1 MKNKITLLFLIL
13 TYISFGQTVFSG
25 KVVDSNKNPIPFC
38 NVLLID
44 TNYSQ
49 NYVGGATD
57 ENGYFEIE
65 TNFSGSIIV
74 KISNV
79 GFQEYLSEKIDI
91 NQNNSVFELG
101 EISLSDEVF
110 ALDDVSVLA
119 KKLPYKRE
127 IDRTVISLENEPNTQ
142 GSSVLDILERTPGVI
157 LDRQNNSL
165 SMLGKDGVNVMIN
178 GKMTYMPTSALVQ
191 FLNGMSSDNVKS
203 IELITTPPSK
213 YDAEGNSGYINIEL
227 KKRLDEGVN
236 GNLSAT
242 NSFSYNDNESQR
254 SISGGFTASS
264 PKNNINFNYS
274 FMDNE
279 IPGDGFFT
287 RTYTN
292 QTPFLE
298 TRSIFF
304 NGVDIPSH
312 NIRFSYDYI
321 IKEKLE
327 IGTSI
332 TGYSSVEDQN
342 STTRYA
348 EGQDINYEFARK
360 ELKDWKNVQINLFA
374 KYKISEDTNIEL
386 SYDILDYENYTNYNA
401 LFEEQI
407 ANLPLEIF
415 TEKESPFGI
424 RVSKVDFES
433 LLPKKIKITAGI
445 KYVKS
450 DFTNINSVNIDGEI
464 QEKYSNQ
471 SILDEHILAG
481 YSQANFD
488 ITKKIKMQAG
498 FRYEYTDTYVHSGFG
513 DTFIDRE
520 YGNLF
525 PSIFLGY
532 KLNDFNN
539 LNISYSKR
547 ISRPAFTDMAPM
559 LIFLDLNTAVFGNL
573 SLRPSYSRNYQIDYR
588 FKSVGLSAQ
597 YSNENDVFARFS
609 PTIDTETN
617 FITYSPNN
625 LDKRETITAILNFPI
640 IPTKNWK
647 IRYFTSLS
655 YSEVNGLVDT
665 RLINNSITSLRFN
678 MNNDFNI
685 TDSFTIQVVGFYQTK
700 RNLNNGGY
708 MRPMGKLDISAQK
721 KIDENIILT
730 LNGTN
735 LLNTMKFRP
744 MIDTPELNLLQMAE
758 FNFLKPQA
766 KITLTYNFGNTN
778 VKTKKIKSAEESKR
792 INTTGSN

>member
-1 MKNKITLLFLIL
+1 MTKKTTILFLII
-13 TYISFGQTVFSG
+13 TYTSFGQTIFSG
-25 KVVDSNKNPIPFC
+25 KVVDSSKNPIPFC

-65 TNFSGSIIV
+65 TNFSGSIRV

-79 GFQEYLSEKIDI
+79 GFQEYLSEKINI
-91 NQNNSVFELG
+91 NQDNSVFELG
-101 EISLSDEVF
+101 EISLSDEAF

-227 KKRLDEGVN
+227 KKRLDEGIN

-292 QTPFLE
+292 QTPLLE

-312 NIRFSYDYI
+312 NIRFSYDYM
-321 IKEKLE
+321 IKQKLE

-342 STTRYA
+342 STTRYE

-374 KYKISEDTNIEL
+374 NYKISEDTNIEL

-407 ANLPLEIF
+407 ENLPLEIF
-415 TEKESPFGI
+415 TEKESPFDI
-424 RVSKVDFES
+424 RVSKLDFES
-433 LLPKKIKITAGI
+433 LLLKKIKITAGI

-525 PSIFLGY
+525 PSLCLGY
-532 KLNDFNN
+532 KLNDFNH

-588 FKSVGLSAQ
+588 YKSVGLSAQ

-744 MIDTPELNLLQMAE
+744 MIDTPELNLLQQAE

-766 KITLTYNFGNTN
+766 KITLTYNFGNSN
-778 VKTKKIKSAEESKR
+778 VKTKKIKSSEESKR

>member
-1 MKNKITLLFLIL
+1 MRKKITLLFLLL
-13 TYISFGQTVFSG
+13 TYTSFGQIIFSG
-25 KVVDSNKNPIPFC
+25 KVVDSSKNPIPFC

-44 TNYSQ
+44 TNYNQ

-65 TNFSGSIIV
+65 TNFSGSIRV

-79 GFQEYLSEKIDI
+79 GFQEYLSEKINI

-101 EISLSDEVF
+101 EISLSDEAF

-127 IDRTVISLENEPNTQ
+127 IDRTIISLENEPNTQ

-254 SISGGFTASS
+254 SISGGVTASS

-312 NIRFSYDYI
+312 NIRFSYDYM

-342 STTRYA
+342 STTRYE
-348 EGQDINYEFARK
+348 EGQDTNYEFARK

-374 KYKISEDTNIEL
+374 NYKISEDTNIEI

-401 LFEEQI
+401 IFEEQI

-415 TEKESPFGI
+415 TEKESPFDI
-424 RVSKVDFES
+424 RVSKLDFES
-433 LLPKKIKITAGI
+433 LLLKKIKITAGI

-525 PSIFLGY
+525 PSLFLGY

-609 PTIDTETN
+609 PIIDTETN

-744 MIDTPELNLLQMAE
+744 MIDTPELNLLQQAE

-766 KITLTYNFGNTN
+766 KITLTYNFGNSN
-778 VKTKKIKSAEESKR
+778 VKTKKIKSSEESKR

>member
-1 MKNKITLLFLIL
+1 MRKNTTLAFLIL

-57 ENGYFEIE
+57 ENGYFEID
-65 TNFSGSIIV
+65 TNFSGSIRV

-101 EISLSDEVF
+101 EISLSDKAF
-110 ALDDVSVLA
+110 ALNDVSVLA

-127 IDRTVISLENEPNTQ
+127 IDRTVISLESEPNTQ

-191 FLNGMSSDNVKS
+191 FLNGMSSDNVKT

-254 SISGGFTASS
+254 SISGGVTASS

-312 NIRFSYDYI
+312 NIRFSYDYM

-342 STTRYA
+342 STTRYE

-374 KYKISEDTNIEL
+374 NYKISENTNIEF

-401 LFEEQI
+401 LFEERI
-407 ANLPLEIF
+407 PNLPLEIF
-415 TEKESPFGI
+415 TEKESPFDI
-424 RVSKVDFES
+424 KVSKVDFES
-433 LLPKKIKITAGI
+433 LLLKKIKITAGI
-445 KYVKS
+445 KFVKS

-488 ITKKIKMQAG
+488 ITKKIKIQAG

-513 DTFIDRE
+513 ETFIDRE

-525 PSIFLGY
+525 PSLFLGY

-588 FKSVGLSAQ
+588 YKSVGLSAQ
-597 YSNENDVFARFS
+597 YSNEKDVFARFS

-640 IPTKNWK
+640 IPIKIWK

-678 MNNDFNI
+678 MNNDLNI

-721 KIDENIILT
+721 KLDENIILT
-730 LNGTN
+730 INGTN

-766 KITLTYNFGNTN
+766 KITLTYNFGNSN

>member
-1 MKNKITLLFLIL
+1 MRKKITLLFLLL
-13 TYISFGQTVFSG
+13 TYTSFGQIIFSG
-25 KVVDSNKNPIPFC
+25 KVVDSSKNPIPFC

-65 TNFSGSIIV
+65 TNFSGSIRV

-79 GFQEYLSEKIDI
+79 GFQEYLSEKINI

-101 EISLSDEVF
+101 EISLSDEAF

-127 IDRTVISLENEPNTQ
+127 IDRTIISLENEPNTQ

-254 SISGGFTASS
+254 SISGGVTASS

-312 NIRFSYDYI
+312 NIRFSYDYM

-342 STTRYA
+342 STTRYE

-374 KYKISEDTNIEL
+374 NYKISEDTNIEI

-401 LFEEQI
+401 IFEEQI

-415 TEKESPFGI
+415 TEKESPFDI
-424 RVSKVDFES
+424 RVSKLDFES
-433 LLPKKIKITAGI
+433 LLLKKIKITAGI

-525 PSIFLGY
+525 PSLFLGY

-609 PTIDTETN
+609 PIIDTETN

-744 MIDTPELNLLQMAE
+744 MIDTPELNLLQQAE

-766 KITLTYNFGNTN
+766 KITLTYNFGNSN
-778 VKTKKIKSAEESKR
+778 VKTKKIKSSEESKR

>member
-1 MKNKITLLFLIL
+1 M
-13 TYISFGQTVFSG
+13 
-25 KVVDSNKNPIPFC
+25 DSSKNPIPFC

-44 TNYSQ
+44 TNYSE

-65 TNFSGSIIV
+65 TNFSGSIRV

-79 GFQEYLSEKIDI
+79 GFQEYLSEKIYI

-101 EISLSDEVF
+101 EISLSDEAF

-127 IDRTVISLENEPNTQ
+127 IDRTIISLENEPNTQ

-227 KKRLDEGVN
+227 KKKLDEGIN

-312 NIRFSYDYI
+312 NIRFSYDYM

-342 STTRYA
+342 STTRYE
-348 EGQDINYEFARK
+348 EGQDINYEFVRK
-360 ELKDWKNVQINLFA
+360 ELKDWKNAQINLFA
-374 KYKISEDTNIEL
+374 NYKISEDTNMEL

-401 LFEEQI
+401 IFEEQI
-407 ANLPLEIF
+407 ENLPLEIF
-415 TEKESPFGI
+415 TEKESPFDI
-424 RVSKVDFES
+424 RVSKLDFES
-433 LLPKKIKITAGI
+433 LLLKKIKITAGI

-525 PSIFLGY
+525 PSLFLGY

-588 FKSVGLSAQ
+588 YKSVGLSAQ

-744 MIDTPELNLLQMAE
+744 MIDTPELNLLQKAE

-766 KITLTYNFGNTN
+766 KITLTYNFGNSN
-778 VKTKKIKSAEESKR
+778 VKTKKIKSSEESKR

>member
-1 MKNKITLLFLIL
+1 MTKKITLLFLLL
-13 TYISFGQTVFSG
+13 TYTSFGQTVFSG
-25 KVVDSNKNPIPFC
+25 KVVDSFKNPIPFC

-44 TNYSQ
+44 TNSSQ

-65 TNFSGSIIV
+65 TNFSGSIKV

-79 GFQEYLSEKIDI
+79 GFQEYLSEKINI
-91 NQNNSVFELG
+91 NQDNSVFELG
-101 EISLSDEVF
+101 EISLSDEAF

-227 KKRLDEGVN
+227 KKRLDEGIN

-254 SISGGFTASS
+254 SISGGVTASS

-292 QTPFLE
+292 QTPLLE

-312 NIRFSYDYI
+312 NIRFSYDYM

-342 STTRYA
+342 STTRYE

-374 KYKISEDTNIEL
+374 NYKISEDTNIEL

-407 ANLPLEIF
+407 ENLPLEIF
-415 TEKESPFGI
+415 TEKESPFDI
-424 RVSKVDFES
+424 RVSKLDFES
-433 LLPKKIKITAGI
+433 LLLKKIKITAGI

-450 DFTNINSVNIDGEI
+450 DFTNINSVNIDGKI

-525 PSIFLGY
+525 PSLFLGY

-588 FKSVGLSAQ
+588 YKSVGLSAQ

-744 MIDTPELNLLQMAE
+744 MIDTPELNLLQQAE

-766 KITLTYNFGNTN
+766 KITLTYNFGNSN
-778 VKTKKIKSAEESKR
+778 VKTKKIKSSEESKR

>member
-1 MKNKITLLFLIL
+1 MRKNTTLAFLIL

-57 ENGYFEIE
+57 ENGYFEID
-65 TNFSGSIIV
+65 TNFSGSIRV

-101 EISLSDEVF
+101 EISLSDKAF
-110 ALDDVSVLA
+110 ALNDVSVLA

-127 IDRTVISLENEPNTQ
+127 IDRTVISLESEPNTQ

-191 FLNGMSSDNVKS
+191 FLNGMSSDNVKT

-254 SISGGFTASS
+254 SISGGVTASS

-312 NIRFSYDYI
+312 NIRFSYDYM

-342 STTRYA
+342 STTRYE

-374 KYKISEDTNIEL
+374 NYKISENTNIEF

-401 LFEEQI
+401 LFEERI
-407 ANLPLEIF
+407 PNLPLEIF
-415 TEKESPFGI
+415 TEKESPFDI
-424 RVSKVDFES
+424 KVSKVDFES
-433 LLPKKIKITAGI
+433 LLLKKIKITAGI
-445 KYVKS
+445 KFVKS

-488 ITKKIKMQAG
+488 ITKKIKIQAG

-513 DTFIDRE
+513 ETFIDRE

-525 PSIFLGY
+525 PSLFLGY

-588 FKSVGLSAQ
+588 YKSVGLSAQ
-597 YSNENDVFARFS
+597 YSNEKDVFARFS

-640 IPTKNWK
+640 IPNKIWK

-678 MNNDFNI
+678 MNNDLNI

-721 KIDENIILT
+721 KLDENIILT

-766 KITLTYNFGNTN
+766 KITLTYNFGNSN

>member
-1 MKNKITLLFLIL
+1 MTKKTTILFLIL
-13 TYISFGQTVFSG
+13 TYTSFGQTVFSG
-25 KVVDSNKNPIPFC
+25 KVVDSGKNPIPFC

-65 TNFSGSIIV
+65 TNFSGSIKV

-79 GFQEYLSEKIDI
+79 GFQEYLSEKINI

-101 EISLSDEVF
+101 EISLSDEAF

-227 KKRLDEGVN
+227 KKRLDEGIN

-279 IPGDGFFT
+279 IPGDGFFN

-292 QTPFLE
+292 QTPLLE

-312 NIRFSYDYI
+312 NIRFSYDYM

-342 STTRYA
+342 STTRYE

-374 KYKISEDTNIEL
+374 NYKISEDTNIEF

-407 ANLPLEIF
+407 ENLPLEIF
-415 TEKESPFGI
+415 TEKESPFDI
-424 RVSKVDFES
+424 RVSKLDFES
-433 LLPKKIKITAGI
+433 LLLKKIKITAGI

-525 PSIFLGY
+525 PSLFLGY

-588 FKSVGLSAQ
+588 YKSVGLSAQ

-744 MIDTPELNLLQMAE
+744 MIDTPELNLLQQAE

-766 KITLTYNFGNTN
+766 KITLTYNFGNSN
-778 VKTKKIKSAEESKR
+778 VKTKKIKSSEESKR

>member
-1 MKNKITLLFLIL
+1 MRKKASLLFLL
-13 TYISFGQTVFSG
+13 LAYNSFGQTVFSG
-25 KVVDSNKNPIPFC
+25 KVVDSSKNPIPFC

-49 NYVGGATD
+49 NYVGGVTD
-57 ENGYFEIE
+57 EKGYFEIE
-65 TNFSGSIIV
+65 TNFSGSIRV
-74 KISNV
+74 KISNI
-79 GFQEYLSEKIDI
+79 GFQEYLSEKINI

-101 EISLSDEVF
+101 EISLSDEAF
-110 ALDDVSVLA
+110 ALNDVSVLA

-227 KKRLDEGVN
+227 KKRVDEGVN

-254 SISGGFTASS
+254 SISGGVTASN

-279 IPGDGFFT
+279 IPGEGFFT

-292 QTPFLE
+292 QIPFLE

-312 NIRFSYDYI
+312 NIRFSYDYM

-342 STTRYA
+342 STTRYE

-374 KYKISEDTNIEL
+374 NYKISEDTNIEL

-415 TEKESPFGI
+415 TEKESPFDI
-424 RVSKVDFES
+424 RVSKLDFES
-433 LLPKKIKITAGI
+433 LLLKKIKITAGV

-513 DTFIDRE
+513 ETFIDRE

-525 PSIFLGY
+525 PSLFLGY

-640 IPTKNWK
+640 IPTENWK

-700 RNLNNGGY
+700 SNLNNGGY

-730 LNGTN
+730 INGTN

-744 MIDTPELNLLQMAE
+744 MIDTPELNLLQQAE

-766 KITLTYNFGNTN
+766 KITLTYNFGNSN
-778 VKTKKIKSAEESKR
+778 VKTKKIKSSEESKR
-792 INTTGSN
+792 VNTTGSN

>member
-1 MKNKITLLFLIL
+1 MRKKASLLFLL
-13 TYISFGQTVFSG
+13 LAYNSFGQTVFSG
-25 KVVDSNKNPIPFC
+25 KVVDSSKNPIPFC

-49 NYVGGATD
+49 NYVGGVTD
-57 ENGYFEIE
+57 EKGYFEIE
-65 TNFSGSIIV
+65 TNFSGSIRV
-74 KISNV
+74 KISNI
-79 GFQEYLSEKIDI
+79 GFQEYLSEKINI

-101 EISLSDEVF
+101 EISLSDEAF
-110 ALDDVSVLA
+110 ALNDVSVLA

-227 KKRLDEGVN
+227 KKRVDEGVN

-254 SISGGFTASS
+254 SISGGVTASN

-279 IPGDGFFT
+279 IPGEGFFT

-292 QTPFLE
+292 QIPFLE

-312 NIRFSYDYI
+312 NIRFSYDYM

-342 STTRYA
+342 STTRYE

-374 KYKISEDTNIEL
+374 NYKISEDTNIEL

-415 TEKESPFGI
+415 TEKESPFDI
-424 RVSKVDFES
+424 RVSKLDFES
-433 LLPKKIKITAGI
+433 LLLKKIKITAGV

-481 YSQANFD
+481 YTQANFD

-513 DTFIDRE
+513 ETFIDRE

-525 PSIFLGY
+525 PSLFLGY

-700 RNLNNGGY
+700 SNLNNGGY

-730 LNGTN
+730 INGTN

-744 MIDTPELNLLQMAE
+744 MIDTPELNLLQQAE

-766 KITLTYNFGNTN
+766 KITLTYNFGNSN
-778 VKTKKIKSAEESKR
+778 VKTKKIKSSEESKR
-792 INTTGSN
+792 VNTTGSN

>member
-1 MKNKITLLFLIL
+1 MRKKITLLFLL
-13 TYISFGQTVFSG
+13 HTYTTFGQTVFSG
-25 KVVDSNKNPIPFC
+25 KVVDSSKNPIPFC

-44 TNYSQ
+44 TNYSE

-65 TNFSGSIIV
+65 TNFSGSIRV

-79 GFQEYLSEKIDI
+79 GFQEYLSEKINI

-101 EISLSDEVF
+101 EISLSDEAF

-127 IDRTVISLENEPNTQ
+127 IDRTIISLENEPNTQ

-227 KKRLDEGVN
+227 KKRLDEGIN

-279 IPGDGFFT
+279 IPSDGFLT

-292 QTPFLE
+292 QTPLLE

-304 NGVDIPSH
+304 NGKDIPSH
-312 NIRFSYDYI
+312 NIRFSYDYM

-342 STTRYA
+342 STTRYE

-374 KYKISEDTNIEL
+374 NYKISEDTNIEL
-386 SYDILDYENYTNYNA
+386 SHDILDYENYTNYNA

-407 ANLPLEIF
+407 ENLPLEIF
-415 TEKESPFGI
+415 TEKESPFDI
-424 RVSKVDFES
+424 RVSKLDFES
-433 LLPKKIKITAGI
+433 LLLKKIKITAGI

-525 PSIFLGY
+525 PSLFLGY

-559 LIFLDLNTAVFGNL
+559 LVFLDLNTAIFGNL

-588 FKSVGLSAQ
+588 YKSVGLSAQ

-744 MIDTPELNLLQMAE
+744 MIDTPELNLLQQAE

-766 KITLTYNFGNTN
+766 KITLTYNFGNSN
-778 VKTKKIKSAEESKR
+778 VKTKKIKSSEESKR
-792 INTTGSN
+792 INTPG

>member
-1 MKNKITLLFLIL
+1 MTKKTTILFLIL
-13 TYISFGQTVFSG
+13 TYTSFGQTVFSG
-25 KVVDSNKNPIPFC
+25 KVVDSFKNPIPFC

-44 TNYSQ
+44 TNSSQ

-65 TNFSGSIIV
+65 TNFSGSIKV

-79 GFQEYLSEKIDI
+79 GFQEYLSEKINI
-91 NQNNSVFELG
+91 NQDNSVFELG
-101 EISLSDEVF
+101 EISLSDEAF
-110 ALDDVSVLA
+110 ALNDVSVLA

-227 KKRLDEGVN
+227 KKRLDEGIN

-279 IPGDGFFT
+279 IPGDGFFN

-292 QTPFLE
+292 QTPLLE

-312 NIRFSYDYI
+312 NIRFSYDYM

-342 STTRYA
+342 STTRYE

-374 KYKISEDTNIEL
+374 NYKISEDTNIEF

-407 ANLPLEIF
+407 ENLPLEIF
-415 TEKESPFGI
+415 TEKESPFDI
-424 RVSKVDFES
+424 RVSKLDFES
-433 LLPKKIKITAGI
+433 LLLKKIKITAGI

-525 PSIFLGY
+525 PSLFLGY

-588 FKSVGLSAQ
+588 YKSVGLSAQ

-744 MIDTPELNLLQMAE
+744 MIDTPELNLLQQAE

-766 KITLTYNFGNTN
+766 KITLTYNFGNSN
-778 VKTKKIKSAEESKR
+778 VKTKKIKSSEESKR

>member
-1 MKNKITLLFLIL
+1 MTKKITLLFLLL
-13 TYISFGQTVFSG
+13 TYTSFGQTVFSG
-25 KVVDSNKNPIPFC
+25 KVVDSFKNPIPFC

-44 TNYSQ
+44 TNSSQ

-65 TNFSGSIIV
+65 TNFSGSIKV

-79 GFQEYLSEKIDI
+79 GFQEYLSEKINI
-91 NQNNSVFELG
+91 NQDNSVFELG
-101 EISLSDEVF
+101 EISLSDEAF

-254 SISGGFTASS
+254 SISGGVTASS

-312 NIRFSYDYI
+312 NIRFSYDYM

-342 STTRYA
+342 STTRYE
-348 EGQDINYEFARK
+348 EGQDMNYEFARK

-374 KYKISEDTNIEL
+374 NYKISEDTNIEL

-401 LFEEQI
+401 IFEKQI
-407 ANLPLEIF
+407 ENLPLEIF
-415 TEKESPFGI
+415 TEKESPFDI
-424 RVSKVDFES
+424 RVSKLDFES
-433 LLPKKIKITAGI
+433 LLLKKIKITAGI

-450 DFTNINSVNIDGEI
+450 DFTNINSVNIDGKI

-525 PSIFLGY
+525 PSLFLGY

-665 RLINNSITSLRFN
+665 RLIN
-678 MNNDFNI
+678 
-685 TDSFTIQVVGFYQTK
+685 
-700 RNLNNGGY
+700 
-708 MRPMGKLDISAQK
+708 
-721 KIDENIILT
+721 KINH
-730 LNGTN
+730 
-735 LLNTMKFRP
+735 FV
-744 MIDTPELNLLQMAE
+744 
-758 FNFLKPQA
+758 
-766 KITLTYNFGNTN
+766 KI
-778 VKTKKIKSAEESKR
+778 
-792 INTTGSN
+792 

>member
-1 MKNKITLLFLIL
+1 MRKKITLLFLLL
-13 TYISFGQTVFSG
+13 TYTTFGQTVFSG
-25 KVVDSNKNPIPFC
+25 RVVDSSKNPIPFC

-44 TNYSQ
+44 TNYSE

-65 TNFSGSIIV
+65 TNFSGSIRV

-79 GFQEYLSEKIDI
+79 GFQEYLSEKINI
-91 NQNNSVFELG
+91 NRNNSVFELG
-101 EISLSDEVF
+101 EISLSDEAF

-119 KKLPYKRE
+119 KKLPYKRK
-127 IDRTVISLENEPNTQ
+127 IDRTIISLENEPNTQ

-227 KKRLDEGVN
+227 KKRLDEGIN

-292 QTPFLE
+292 QTPLLE

-312 NIRFSYDYI
+312 NIRFSYDYM

-342 STTRYA
+342 STTRYE

-374 KYKISEDTNIEL
+374 NYKISEDTNIEL

-401 LFEEQI
+401 LFEEQVE
-407 ANLPLEIF
+407 NLPLEIF
-415 TEKESPFGI
+415 TEKESPFDI
-424 RVSKVDFES
+424 RVSKLDFES
-433 LLPKKIKITAGI
+433 LLLKK
-445 KYVKS
+445 
-450 DFTNINSVNIDGEI
+450 
-464 QEKYSNQ
+464 
-471 SILDEHILAG
+471 
-481 YSQANFD
+481 
-488 ITKKIKMQAG
+488 
-498 FRYEYTDTYVHSGFG
+498 
-513 DTFIDRE
+513 
-520 YGNLF
+520 
-525 PSIFLGY
+525 
-532 KLNDFNN
+532 
-539 LNISYSKR
+539 
-547 ISRPAFTDMAPM
+547 
-559 LIFLDLNTAVFGNL
+559 
-573 SLRPSYSRNYQIDYR
+573 
-588 FKSVGLSAQ
+588 
-597 YSNENDVFARFS
+597 
-609 PTIDTETN
+609 
-617 FITYSPNN
+617 
-625 LDKRETITAILNFPI
+625 
-640 IPTKNWK
+640 
-647 IRYFTSLS
+647 
-655 YSEVNGLVDT
+655 
-665 RLINNSITSLRFN
+665 
-678 MNNDFNI
+678 
-685 TDSFTIQVVGFYQTK
+685 
-700 RNLNNGGY
+700 
-708 MRPMGKLDISAQK
+708 
-721 KIDENIILT
+721 
-730 LNGTN
+730 
-735 LLNTMKFRP
+735 
-744 MIDTPELNLLQMAE
+744 
-758 FNFLKPQA
+758 
-766 KITLTYNFGNTN
+766 
-778 VKTKKIKSAEESKR
+778 
-792 INTTGSN
+792 

>member
-1 MKNKITLLFLIL
+1 MTKKTTILFLIL
-13 TYISFGQTVFSG
+13 TYTSFGQAVFSG
-25 KVVDSNKNPIPFC
+25 KVVDSFKNPIPFC

-44 TNYSQ
+44 TNSSQ

-65 TNFSGSIIV
+65 TNFSGSIKV

-79 GFQEYLSEKIDI
+79 GFQEYLSEKINI
-91 NQNNSVFELG
+91 NQDNSVFELG
-101 EISLSDEVF
+101 EISLSDEAF

-127 IDRTVISLENEPNTQ
+127 IDRTIISLENEPNTQ

-227 KKRLDEGVN
+227 KKRLDEGIN

-292 QTPFLE
+292 QTPLLE

-312 NIRFSYDYI
+312 NIRFSYDYM
-321 IKEKLE
+321 IKQKLE

-342 STTRYA
+342 STTRYE

-374 KYKISEDTNIEL
+374 NYKISENTNIEL

-407 ANLPLEIF
+407 ENLPLEIF
-415 TEKESPFGI
+415 TEKESPFDI
-424 RVSKVDFES
+424 RVSKLDFES
-433 LLPKKIKITAGI
+433 LLLKKIKITAGI

-525 PSIFLGY
+525 PSLFLGY

-588 FKSVGLSAQ
+588 YKSVGLSAQ

-744 MIDTPELNLLQMAE
+744 MIDTPELNLLQQAE

-766 KITLTYNFGNTN
+766 KITLTYNFGNSN
-778 VKTKKIKSAEESKR
+778 VKTKKIKSSEESKR

>member
-1 MKNKITLLFLIL
+1 MRKNTTLAFLIL

-57 ENGYFEIE
+57 ENGYFEID
-65 TNFSGSIIV
+65 TNFSGSIRV

-101 EISLSDEVF
+101 EISLSDKAF
-110 ALDDVSVLA
+110 ALNDVSVLA

-127 IDRTVISLENEPNTQ
+127 IDRTVISLESEPNTQ

-191 FLNGMSSDNVKS
+191 FLNGMSSDNVKT

-254 SISGGFTASS
+254 SISGGVTASS

-312 NIRFSYDYI
+312 NIRFSYDYM

-342 STTRYA
+342 STTRYE

-374 KYKISEDTNIEL
+374 NYKISENTNIEF

-401 LFEEQI
+401 LFEERI
-407 ANLPLEIF
+407 PNLPLEIF
-415 TEKESPFGI
+415 TEKESPFDI
-424 RVSKVDFES
+424 KVSKVDFES
-433 LLPKKIKITAGI
+433 LLLKKIKITAGI
-445 KYVKS
+445 KFVKS

-488 ITKKIKMQAG
+488 ITKKIKIQAG

-513 DTFIDRE
+513 ETFIDRE

-525 PSIFLGY
+525 PSLFLGY

-588 FKSVGLSAQ
+588 YKSVGLSAQ
-597 YSNENDVFARFS
+597 YSNEKDVFARFS

-640 IPTKNWK
+640 IPIKIWK

-678 MNNDFNI
+678 MNNDLNI

-721 KIDENIILT
+721 KLDENIILT

-766 KITLTYNFGNTN
+766 KITLTYNFGNSN

>member
-1 MKNKITLLFLIL
+1 MTKKITLLFLLL
-13 TYISFGQTVFSG
+13 TYTSFGQTVFSG
-25 KVVDSNKNPIPFC
+25 KVVDSFKNPIPFC

-44 TNYSQ
+44 TNSSQ

-65 TNFSGSIIV
+65 TNFSGSIKV

-79 GFQEYLSEKIDI
+79 GFQEYLSEKINI

-101 EISLSDEVF
+101 EISLSDEAF

-227 KKRLDEGVN
+227 KKRLDEGIN

-292 QTPFLE
+292 QTPLLE

-312 NIRFSYDYI
+312 NIRFSYDYM

-342 STTRYA
+342 STTRYE

-374 KYKISEDTNIEL
+374 NYKISEDTNIEL

-407 ANLPLEIF
+407 ENLPLEIF
-415 TEKESPFGI
+415 TEKESPFDI
-424 RVSKVDFES
+424 RVSKLDFES
-433 LLPKKIKITAGI
+433 LLLKKIKITAGI

-450 DFTNINSVNIDGEI
+450 DFTNINSVNIDGKI

-525 PSIFLGY
+525 PSLFLGY

-744 MIDTPELNLLQMAE
+744 MIDTPELNLLQQAE

-766 KITLTYNFGNTN
+766 KITLTYNFGNSN
-778 VKTKKIKSAEESKR
+778 VKTKKIKSSEESKR

>member
-1 MKNKITLLFLIL
+1 MRKNTTLAFLIL

-57 ENGYFEIE
+57 ENGYFEID
-65 TNFSGSIIV
+65 TNFSGSIRV

-101 EISLSDEVF
+101 EISLSDKAF
-110 ALDDVSVLA
+110 ALNDVSVLA

-127 IDRTVISLENEPNTQ
+127 IDRTVISLESEPNTQ

-191 FLNGMSSDNVKS
+191 FLNGMSSDNVKT

-254 SISGGFTASS
+254 SISGGVTASS

-312 NIRFSYDYI
+312 NIRFSYDYM

-342 STTRYA
+342 STTRYE

-374 KYKISEDTNIEL
+374 NYKISENTNIEF

-401 LFEEQI
+401 LFEERI
-407 ANLPLEIF
+407 PNLPLEIF
-415 TEKESPFGI
+415 TEKESPFDI
-424 RVSKVDFES
+424 KVSKVDFES
-433 LLPKKIKITAGI
+433 LLLKKIKITAGI
-445 KYVKS
+445 KFVKS

-488 ITKKIKMQAG
+488 ITKKIKIQAG

-513 DTFIDRE
+513 ETFIDRE

-525 PSIFLGY
+525 PSLFLGY

-573 SLRPSYSRNYQIDYR
+573 SLRPSYSKNYQIDYR
-588 FKSVGLSAQ
+588 YKSVGLSAQ
-597 YSNENDVFARFS
+597 YSNEKDVFARFS

-640 IPTKNWK
+640 IPIKIWK

-678 MNNDFNI
+678 MNNDLNI

-721 KIDENIILT
+721 KLDENIILT

-766 KITLTYNFGNTN
+766 KITLTYNFGNSN

>member
-1 MKNKITLLFLIL
+1 MKKITTLFFLIL
-13 TYISFGQTVFSG
+13 YYTSFGQTVFSG

-91 NQNNSVFELG
+91 NQINSVFELG
-101 EISLSDEVF
+101 EILLSDEAF

>member
-1 MKNKITLLFLIL
+1 MTKKTTILFLIL
-13 TYISFGQTVFSG
+13 TYTSFGQTVFSG
-25 KVVDSNKNPIPFC
+25 KVVDSFKNPIPFC

-44 TNYSQ
+44 TNSSQ

-65 TNFSGSIIV
+65 TNFSGSIKV

-79 GFQEYLSEKIDI
+79 GFQEYLSEKVNI
-91 NQNNSVFELG
+91 NQDNSVFKLG
-101 EISLSDEVF
+101 EISLSDEAF
-110 ALDDVSVLA
+110 ALNDVSVLA

-227 KKRLDEGVN
+227 KKRLDEGIN

-292 QTPFLE
+292 QTPLLE

-312 NIRFSYDYI
+312 NIRFSYDYM

-342 STTRYA
+342 STTRYE

-374 KYKISEDTNIEL
+374 NYKISEDTNIEL

-407 ANLPLEIF
+407 ENLPLEIF
-415 TEKESPFGI
+415 TEKESPFDI
-424 RVSKVDFES
+424 RVSKLDFES
-433 LLPKKIKITAGI
+433 LLLKKIKITAGI

-525 PSIFLGY
+525 PSLFLGY

-588 FKSVGLSAQ
+588 YKSVGLSAQ

-744 MIDTPELNLLQMAE
+744 MIDTPELNLLQQAE

-766 KITLTYNFGNTN
+766 KITLTYNFGNSN
-778 VKTKKIKSAEESKR
+778 VKTKKIKSSEESKR

>member
-1 MKNKITLLFLIL
+1 MKKITTLFFLIL
-13 TYISFGQTVFSG
+13 NYALFGQTVFSG
-25 KVVDSNKNPIPFC
+25 KVVDSSKNPIPFC

-91 NQNNSVFELG
+91 NQINSVFELG
-101 EISLSDEVF
+101 EILLSDEAF
-110 ALDDVSVLA
+110 TLDDVSVLA

-236 GNLSAT
+236 GNFSAT

-254 SISGGFTASS
+254 SISGGFTASN
-264 PKNNINFNYS
+264 PKNNINLNYS

-279 IPGDGFFT
+279 IPTDGFFT

-292 QTPFLE
+292 QTSFLE

-312 NIRFSYDYI
+312 NIRFSYDYT

-342 STTRYA
+342 STTRYE

-360 ELKDWKNVQINLFA
+360 ELKDWKNAQINLFA
-374 KYKISEDTNIEL
+374 NYKISEDTNIEL

-433 LLPKKIKITAGI
+433 LLLKKIKITAGV

-488 ITKKIKMQAG
+488 ITKKIKIQAG
-498 FRYEYTDTYVHSGFG
+498 FRYEYTDTYVHSGLG
-513 DTFIDRE
+513 ETFVDRE

-539 LNISYSKR
+539 LNISFSKR

-721 KIDENIILT
+721 KINENIILT

-766 KITLTYNFGNTN
+766 KITFTYNFGNTN
-778 VKTKKIKSAEESKR
+778 VKTKKIKSAEESRR

>member
-1 MKNKITLLFLIL
+1 MRKKITLLFLLL
-13 TYISFGQTVFSG
+13 TYTTFGQTVFSG
-25 KVVDSNKNPIPFC
+25 KVVDSSKNPIPFC

-44 TNYSQ
+44 TNYSE

-65 TNFSGSIIV
+65 TNFSGSIRV

-79 GFQEYLSEKIDI
+79 GFQEYLSEKINI

-101 EISLSDEVF
+101 EISLSDEAF

-127 IDRTVISLENEPNTQ
+127 IDRTIISLENEPNTQ

-292 QTPFLE
+292 QTPLLE

-312 NIRFSYDYI
+312 NIRFSYDYM

-342 STTRYA
+342 STTRYE

-374 KYKISEDTNIEL
+374 NYKISEDTNIEL

-407 ANLPLEIF
+407 ENLPLEIF
-415 TEKESPFGI
+415 TEKESPFDI
-424 RVSKVDFES
+424 RVSKLDFES
-433 LLPKKIKITAGI
+433 LLLKKIKITAGI

-525 PSIFLGY
+525 PSLFLGY

-588 FKSVGLSAQ
+588 YKSVGLSAQ

-744 MIDTPELNLLQMAE
+744 MIDTPELNLLQQAE

-766 KITLTYNFGNTN
+766 KITLTYNFGNSN
-778 VKTKKIKSAEESKR
+778 VKTKKIKLSEESKR

>member
-1 MKNKITLLFLIL
+1 MRKKTSLLFLL
-13 TYISFGQTVFSG
+13 LAYNSFGQTVFSG
-25 KVVDSNKNPIPFC
+25 KVVDSSKNPIPFC

-49 NYVGGATD
+49 NYVGGVTD
-57 ENGYFEIE
+57 EKGYFEIE
-65 TNFSGSIIV
+65 TNFSGSIRV
-74 KISNV
+74 KISNI
-79 GFQEYLSEKIDI
+79 GFQEYLSEKINI

-101 EISLSDEVF
+101 EISLSDEAF
-110 ALDDVSVLA
+110 ALNDVSVLA

-227 KKRLDEGVN
+227 KKRVDEGVN

-254 SISGGFTASS
+254 SISGGVTASN

-279 IPGDGFFT
+279 IPGEGFFT

-292 QTPFLE
+292 QIPFLE

-312 NIRFSYDYI
+312 NIRFSYDYM

-342 STTRYA
+342 STTRYE

-374 KYKISEDTNIEL
+374 NYKISEDTNIEL

-415 TEKESPFGI
+415 TEKESPFDI
-424 RVSKVDFES
+424 RVSKLDFES
-433 LLPKKIKITAGI
+433 LLLKKIKITAGV

-488 ITKKIKMQAG
+488 IIKKIKMQAG

-513 DTFIDRE
+513 ETFIDRE

-525 PSIFLGY
+525 PSLFLGY

-700 RNLNNGGY
+700 SNLNNGGY

-730 LNGTN
+730 INGTN

-744 MIDTPELNLLQMAE
+744 MIDTPELNLLQQAE

-766 KITLTYNFGNTN
+766 KITLTYNFGNSN
-778 VKTKKIKSAEESKR
+778 VKAKKIKSSEESKR
-792 INTTGSN
+792 VNTTGSN

>member
-1 MKNKITLLFLIL
+1 MRKKITLLFLLL
-13 TYISFGQTVFSG
+13 TYTTFGQTVFSG
-25 KVVDSNKNPIPFC
+25 KVVDSSKNPIPFC

-44 TNYSQ
+44 TNYSE

-65 TNFSGSIIV
+65 TNFSGSIRV

-79 GFQEYLSEKIDI
+79 GFQEYLSEKINI
-91 NQNNSVFELG
+91 NRNNSVFELG
-101 EISLSDEVF
+101 EISLSDEAF

-119 KKLPYKRE
+119 KKLPYKRK
-127 IDRTVISLENEPNTQ
+127 IDRTIISLENEPNTQ

-227 KKRLDEGVN
+227 KKRLDEGIN

-292 QTPFLE
+292 QTPLLE

-312 NIRFSYDYI
+312 NIRFSYDYM

-342 STTRYA
+342 STTRYE

-374 KYKISEDTNIEL
+374 NYKISEDSNIEL

-407 ANLPLEIF
+407 ENLPLEIF
-415 TEKESPFGI
+415 TEKESPFDI
-424 RVSKVDFES
+424 RVSKLDFES
-433 LLPKKIKITAGI
+433 LLLKKIKITAGI

-525 PSIFLGY
+525 PSLFLGY

-588 FKSVGLSAQ
+588 YKSVGLSAQ

-640 IPTKNWK
+640 IPMKNWK

-744 MIDTPELNLLQMAE
+744 MIDTPELNLLQQAE

-766 KITLTYNFGNTN
+766 KITLTYNFGNSN
-778 VKTKKIKSAEESKR
+778 VKTKKIKSSEESKR

>member
-1 MKNKITLLFLIL
+1 MTKKTTILFLII
-13 TYISFGQTVFSG
+13 TYTSFGQTVFSG
-25 KVVDSNKNPIPFC
+25 KVVDSFKNPIPFC

-44 TNYSQ
+44 TNSSQ

-65 TNFSGSIIV
+65 TNFSGSIKV

-79 GFQEYLSEKIDI
+79 GFQEYLSEKINI
-91 NQNNSVFELG
+91 NQDNSVFELG
-101 EISLSDEVF
+101 EISLSDEAF

-227 KKRLDEGVN
+227 KKRLDEGIN

-292 QTPFLE
+292 QTPLLE

-312 NIRFSYDYI
+312 NIRFSYDYM
-321 IKEKLE
+321 IKQKLE

-342 STTRYA
+342 STTRYE

-374 KYKISEDTNIEL
+374 NYKISEDTNIEL

-407 ANLPLEIF
+407 ENLPLEIF
-415 TEKESPFGI
+415 TEKESPFDI
-424 RVSKVDFES
+424 RVSKLDFES
-433 LLPKKIKITAGI
+433 LLLKKIKITAGI

-450 DFTNINSVNIDGEI
+450 DFTNINSVNIDGKI

-525 PSIFLGY
+525 PSLFLGY

-588 FKSVGLSAQ
+588 YKSVGLSAQ

-744 MIDTPELNLLQMAE
+744 MIDTPELNLLQQAE

-766 KITLTYNFGNTN
+766 KITLTYNFGNSN
-778 VKTKKIKSAEESKR
+778 VKTKKIKSSEESKR

>member
-1 MKNKITLLFLIL
+1 MEKITTLFFLIL
-13 TYISFGQTVFSG
+13 NYTLFGQTVFSG
-25 KVVDSNKNPIPFC
+25 KVVDSSKNPIPFC

-65 TNFSGSIIV
+65 TNFTGSIIV

-91 NQNNSVFELG
+91 NQINSVFELG
-101 EISLSDEVF
+101 EILLSDEAF
-110 ALDDVSVLA
+110 TLDDVSVLA

-236 GNLSAT
+236 GNFSAT

-254 SISGGFTASS
+254 SISGGFTASN
-264 PKNNINFNYS
+264 PKNNINLNYS

-279 IPGDGFFT
+279 IPTDGFFT

-292 QTPFLE
+292 QTSFLE

-312 NIRFSYDYI
+312 NIRFSYDYT

-342 STTRYA
+342 STTRYE

-360 ELKDWKNVQINLFA
+360 ELKDWKNAQINLFA
-374 KYKISEDTNIEL
+374 NYKISEDTNIEL

-433 LLPKKIKITAGI
+433 LLLKKIKITAGV

-498 FRYEYTDTYVHSGFG
+498 FRYEYTDTYVHSGLG
-513 DTFIDRE
+513 ETFVDRE

-539 LNISYSKR
+539 LNISFSKR

-588 FKSVGLSAQ
+588 FKSFGLSAQ

-721 KIDENIILT
+721 KINENIILT

-766 KITLTYNFGNTN
+766 KITFTYNFGNTN
-778 VKTKKIKSAEESKR
+778 VKTKKIKSAEESRR

>member
-1 MKNKITLLFLIL
+1 MRKKITLLFLLL
-13 TYISFGQTVFSG
+13 TYTTIGQTVFSG

-44 TNYSQ
+44 TNYSE

-65 TNFSGSIIV
+65 TNFSGSIRV

-79 GFQEYLSEKIDI
+79 GFQEYLSEKINI

-101 EISLSDEVF
+101 EISLSDEAF

-127 IDRTVISLENEPNTQ
+127 IDRTIISLENEPNTQ

-227 KKRLDEGVN
+227 KKRLDEGIN

-292 QTPFLE
+292 QTPLLE

-312 NIRFSYDYI
+312 NIRFSYDYM

-342 STTRYA
+342 STTRYE
-348 EGQDINYEFARK
+348 EGQDINYEFVRK

-374 KYKISEDTNIEL
+374 NYKISEDTNIEL

-407 ANLPLEIF
+407 ENLPLEIF
-415 TEKESPFGI
+415 TEKESPFDI
-424 RVSKVDFES
+424 RVSKLDFES
-433 LLPKKIKITAGI
+433 LLLKKIKITAGI

-525 PSIFLGY
+525 PSLFLGY

-588 FKSVGLSAQ
+588 YKSVGLSAQ

-744 MIDTPELNLLQMAE
+744 MIDTPELNLLQQAE

-766 KITLTYNFGNTN
+766 KITLTYNFGNSN
-778 VKTKKIKSAEESKR
+778 VKTKKIKSSEESKR

>member
-1 MKNKITLLFLIL
+1 MTKKTTILFLIL
-13 TYISFGQTVFSG
+13 TYTSFGQTVFSG
-25 KVVDSNKNPIPFC
+25 KVVDSFKNPIPFC

-44 TNYSQ
+44 TNSSQ

-65 TNFSGSIIV
+65 TNFSGSIRV

-79 GFQEYLSEKIDI
+79 GFQEYLSEKINI
-91 NQNNSVFELG
+91 NQDNSVFELG
-101 EISLSDEVF
+101 EISLSDEAF
-110 ALDDVSVLA
+110 ALNDVSVLA

-227 KKRLDEGVN
+227 KKRLDEGIN

-279 IPGDGFFT
+279 IPGDGFFN

-292 QTPFLE
+292 QTPLLE

-312 NIRFSYDYI
+312 NIRFSYDYM

-342 STTRYA
+342 STTRYE

-374 KYKISEDTNIEL
+374 NYKISEDTNIEF

-407 ANLPLEIF
+407 ENLPLEIF
-415 TEKESPFGI
+415 TEKESPFDI
-424 RVSKVDFES
+424 RVSKLDFES
-433 LLPKKIKITAGI
+433 LLLKKIKITAGI

-525 PSIFLGY
+525 PSLFLGY

-588 FKSVGLSAQ
+588 YKSVGLSAQ

-685 TDSFTIQVVGFYQTK
+685 TDSFTIQVLGFYQTK

-744 MIDTPELNLLQMAE
+744 MIDTPELNLLQQAE

-766 KITLTYNFGNTN
+766 KITLTYNFGNSN
-778 VKTKKIKSAEESKR
+778 VKAKKIKSSEESKR

>member
-1 MKNKITLLFLIL
+1 MRKKITLLFLLL
-13 TYISFGQTVFSG
+13 TYTTFGQTVFSG
-25 KVVDSNKNPIPFC
+25 KVVDSSKNPIPFC

-44 TNYSQ
+44 TNYSE

-65 TNFSGSIIV
+65 TNFSGSIRV

-79 GFQEYLSEKIDI
+79 GFQEYLSEKINI
-91 NQNNSVFELG
+91 NQDNSVFELG
-101 EISLSDEVF
+101 EISLSDEAF

-127 IDRTVISLENEPNTQ
+127 IDRTIISLENEPNTQ

-227 KKRLDEGVN
+227 KKRLDEGIN

-279 IPGDGFFT
+279 IPGDGFFS

-292 QTPFLE
+292 QTPLLE

-312 NIRFSYDYI
+312 NIRFSYDYM

-342 STTRYA
+342 STTRYE
-348 EGQDINYEFARK
+348 EGQDINYEFVRK

-374 KYKISEDTNIEL
+374 NYKISEDTNIEL

-407 ANLPLEIF
+407 ENLPLEIF
-415 TEKESPFGI
+415 TEKESPFDI
-424 RVSKVDFES
+424 RVSKLDFES
-433 LLPKKIKITAGI
+433 LLLKKIKITAGI

-525 PSIFLGY
+525 PSLFLGY

-588 FKSVGLSAQ
+588 YKSVGLSAQ

-744 MIDTPELNLLQMAE
+744 MIDTPELNLLQQAE

-766 KITLTYNFGNTN
+766 KITLTYNFGNSN
-778 VKTKKIKSAEESKR
+778 VKTKKIKSSEESKR

>member
-1 MKNKITLLFLIL
+1 MTKKTTILFLII
-13 TYISFGQTVFSG
+13 TYTSFGQTVFSG
-25 KVVDSNKNPIPFC
+25 KVVDSFKNPIPFC

-44 TNYSQ
+44 TNSSQ

-65 TNFSGSIIV
+65 TNFSGSIKV

-79 GFQEYLSEKIDI
+79 GFQEYLSEKINI
-91 NQNNSVFELG
+91 NQDNSVFELG
-101 EISLSDEVF
+101 EISLSDEAF

-227 KKRLDEGVN
+227 KKRLDEGIN

-292 QTPFLE
+292 QTPLLE

-312 NIRFSYDYI
+312 NIRFSYDYM
-321 IKEKLE
+321 IKQKLE

-342 STTRYA
+342 STTRYE

-374 KYKISEDTNIEL
+374 NYKISEDTNIEL

-407 ANLPLEIF
+407 ENLPLEIF
-415 TEKESPFGI
+415 TEKESPFDI
-424 RVSKVDFES
+424 RVSKLDFES
-433 LLPKKIKITAGI
+433 LLLKKIKITAGI

-525 PSIFLGY
+525 PSLFLGY

-588 FKSVGLSAQ
+588 YKSVGLSAQ

-744 MIDTPELNLLQMAE
+744 MIDTPELNLLQQAE

-766 KITLTYNFGNTN
+766 KITLTYNFGNSN
-778 VKTKKIKSAEESKR
+778 VKTKKIKSSEESKR

>member
-1 MKNKITLLFLIL
+1 MTKKTTILFLII
-13 TYISFGQTVFSG
+13 TYTSFGQTVFSG
-25 KVVDSNKNPIPFC
+25 KVVDSFKNPIPFC

-44 TNYSQ
+44 TNSSQ

-65 TNFSGSIIV
+65 TNFSGSIKV

-79 GFQEYLSEKIDI
+79 GFQEYLSEKINV
-91 NQNNSVFELG
+91 NQDNSVFELG
-101 EISLSDEVF
+101 EISLSDEAF

-227 KKRLDEGVN
+227 KKRLDEGIN

-254 SISGGFTASS
+254 SISGGVTASS

-292 QTPFLE
+292 QTPLLE

-312 NIRFSYDYI
+312 NIRFSYDYM
-321 IKEKLE
+321 IKQKLE

-342 STTRYA
+342 STTRYE

-374 KYKISEDTNIEL
+374 NYKISEDTNIEL

-407 ANLPLEIF
+407 ENLPLEIF
-415 TEKESPFGI
+415 TEKESPFDI
-424 RVSKVDFES
+424 RVSKLDFES
-433 LLPKKIKITAGI
+433 LLLKKIKITAGI

-525 PSIFLGY
+525 PSLFLGY

-588 FKSVGLSAQ
+588 YKSVGLSAQ

-744 MIDTPELNLLQMAE
+744 MIDTPELNLLQQAE

-766 KITLTYNFGNTN
+766 KITLTYNFGNSN
-778 VKTKKIKSAEESKR
+778 VKTKKIKSSEESKR

>member
-1 MKNKITLLFLIL
+1 MRKKITLLFLLL
-13 TYISFGQTVFSG
+13 TYTTFGQTVFSG
-25 KVVDSNKNPIPFC
+25 KVVDSSKNPIPFC

-44 TNYSQ
+44 TNYSE

-65 TNFSGSIIV
+65 TNFSGSIRV

-79 GFQEYLSEKIDI
+79 GFQEYLSEKINI

-101 EISLSDEVF
+101 EISLSDEAF

-119 KKLPYKRE
+119 KKLPYKRK
-127 IDRTVISLENEPNTQ
+127 IDRTIISLENEPNTQ

-227 KKRLDEGVN
+227 KKRLDEGIN

-292 QTPFLE
+292 QTPLLE

-312 NIRFSYDYI
+312 NIRFSYDYM

-342 STTRYA
+342 STTRYE

-374 KYKISEDTNIEL
+374 NYKISEDSNIEL

-407 ANLPLEIF
+407 ENLPLEIF
-415 TEKESPFGI
+415 TEKESPFDI
-424 RVSKVDFES
+424 RVSKLDFES
-433 LLPKKIKITAGI
+433 LLLKKIKITAGI

-525 PSIFLGY
+525 PSLFLGY

-588 FKSVGLSAQ
+588 YKSVGLSAQ

-685 TDSFTIQVVGFYQTK
+685 TDSFTIQVIGFYQTK

-744 MIDTPELNLLQMAE
+744 MIDTPELNLLQQAE

-766 KITLTYNFGNTN
+766 KITLTYNFGNSN
-778 VKTKKIKSAEESKR
+778 VKTKKIKSSEESKR

>member
-1 MKNKITLLFLIL
+1 MRKNTTLAFLIL

-57 ENGYFEIE
+57 ENGYFEID
-65 TNFSGSIIV
+65 TNFSGSIRV

-101 EISLSDEVF
+101 EISLSDKAF
-110 ALDDVSVLA
+110 ALNDVSVLA

-127 IDRTVISLENEPNTQ
+127 IDRTVISLESEPNTQ

-191 FLNGMSSDNVKS
+191 FLNGMSSDNVKT

-254 SISGGFTASS
+254 SISGGLTASS

-312 NIRFSYDYI
+312 NIRFSYDYM

-342 STTRYA
+342 STTRYE

-374 KYKISEDTNIEL
+374 NYKISENTNIEF

-401 LFEEQI
+401 LFEERI
-407 ANLPLEIF
+407 PNLPLEIF
-415 TEKESPFGI
+415 TEKESPFDI
-424 RVSKVDFES
+424 KVSKVDFES
-433 LLPKKIKITAGI
+433 LLLKKIKITAGI
-445 KYVKS
+445 KFVKS

-488 ITKKIKMQAG
+488 ITKKIKIQAG

-513 DTFIDRE
+513 ETFIDRE

-525 PSIFLGY
+525 PSLFLGY

-588 FKSVGLSAQ
+588 YKSVGLSAQ
-597 YSNENDVFARFS
+597 YSNEKDVFARFS

-640 IPTKNWK
+640 IPIKIWK

-678 MNNDFNI
+678 MNNDLNI

-721 KIDENIILT
+721 KLDENIILT

-766 KITLTYNFGNTN
+766 KITLTYNFGNSN

>member
-1 MKNKITLLFLIL
+1 MRKNTTLAFLIL

-57 ENGYFEIE
+57 ENGYFEID
-65 TNFSGSIIV
+65 TNFSGSIRV

-101 EISLSDEVF
+101 EISLSDKAF
-110 ALDDVSVLA
+110 ALNDVSVLA

-127 IDRTVISLENEPNTQ
+127 IDRTVISLESEPNTQ

-191 FLNGMSSDNVKS
+191 FLNGMSSDNVKT

-254 SISGGFTASS
+254 SISGGVTASS

-312 NIRFSYDYI
+312 NIRFSYDYM

-342 STTRYA
+342 STTRYE

-374 KYKISEDTNIEL
+374 NYKISENTNIEF

-401 LFEEQI
+401 LFEERI
-407 ANLPLEIF
+407 PNLPLEIF
-415 TEKESPFGI
+415 TEKESPFDI
-424 RVSKVDFES
+424 KVSKVDFES
-433 LLPKKIKITAGI
+433 LLLKKIKITAGI
-445 KYVKS
+445 KFVKS

-488 ITKKIKMQAG
+488 ITKKIKIQAG

-513 DTFIDRE
+513 ETFIDRE

-525 PSIFLGY
+525 PSLFLGY

-588 FKSVGLSAQ
+588 YKSVGLSAQ
-597 YSNENDVFARFS
+597 YSNEKDVFARFS

-640 IPTKNWK
+640 IPIKIWK

-678 MNNDFNI
+678 MNNDLNI

-766 KITLTYNFGNTN
+766 KITLTYNFGNSN

>member
-1 MKNKITLLFLIL
+1 MTKKTTILFLIL
-13 TYISFGQTVFSG
+13 TYTSFGQTVFSG
-25 KVVDSNKNPIPFC
+25 KVVDSFKNPIPFC

-44 TNYSQ
+44 TNSSQ

-65 TNFSGSIIV
+65 TNFSGSIKV

-79 GFQEYLSEKIDI
+79 GFQEYLSEKINI
-91 NQNNSVFELG
+91 NQDNSVFELG
-101 EISLSDEVF
+101 EISLSDEAF
-110 ALDDVSVLA
+110 ALNDVSVLA

-227 KKRLDEGVN
+227 KKRLDEGIN

-292 QTPFLE
+292 QTPLLE

-312 NIRFSYDYI
+312 NIRFSYDYM

-342 STTRYA
+342 STTRYE

-374 KYKISEDTNIEL
+374 NYKISEDTNIEF

-407 ANLPLEIF
+407 ENLPLEIF
-415 TEKESPFGI
+415 TEKESPFDI
-424 RVSKVDFES
+424 RVSKLDFES
-433 LLPKKIKITAGI
+433 LLLKKIKITAGI

-525 PSIFLGY
+525 PSLFLGY

-588 FKSVGLSAQ
+588 YKSVGLSAQ

-744 MIDTPELNLLQMAE
+744 MIDTPELNLLQQAE

-766 KITLTYNFGNTN
+766 KITLTYNFGNSN
-778 VKTKKIKSAEESKR
+778 VKTKKIKSSEESKR

>member
-1 MKNKITLLFLIL
+1 MTKKTTILFLII
-13 TYISFGQTVFSG
+13 TYTSFGQTVFSG
-25 KVVDSNKNPIPFC
+25 KVVDSFKNPIPFC

-44 TNYSQ
+44 TNSSQ

-65 TNFSGSIIV
+65 TNFSGSIKV

-79 GFQEYLSEKIDI
+79 GFQEYLSEKINI
-91 NQNNSVFELG
+91 NQDNSVFELG
-101 EISLSDEVF
+101 EISLSDEAF

-227 KKRLDEGVN
+227 KKRLDEGIN

-292 QTPFLE
+292 QTPLLE

-312 NIRFSYDYI
+312 NIRFSYDYM

-342 STTRYA
+342 STTRYE

-374 KYKISEDTNIEL
+374 NYKISEDTNIEL

-407 ANLPLEIF
+407 ENLPLEIF
-415 TEKESPFGI
+415 TEKESPFDI
-424 RVSKVDFES
+424 RVSKLDFES
-433 LLPKKIKITAGI
+433 LLLKKIKITAGI

-525 PSIFLGY
+525 PSLFLGY

-588 FKSVGLSAQ
+588 YKSVGLSAQ

-744 MIDTPELNLLQMAE
+744 MIDTPELNLLQQAE

-766 KITLTYNFGNTN
+766 KITLTYNFGNSN
-778 VKTKKIKSAEESKR
+778 VKTKKIKSSEESKR

>member
-1 MKNKITLLFLIL
+1 MTNKTTILFLIL
-13 TYISFGQTVFSG
+13 TYTSFGQTVFSG
-25 KVVDSNKNPIPFC
+25 KVVDSFKNPIPFC

-44 TNYSQ
+44 TNSSQ

-65 TNFSGSIIV
+65 TNFSGSIKV

-79 GFQEYLSEKIDI
+79 GFQEYLSEKINI
-91 NQNNSVFELG
+91 NQDNSVFELG
-101 EISLSDEVF
+101 EISLSDEAF

-227 KKRLDEGVN
+227 KKRLDEGIN

-292 QTPFLE
+292 QTPLLE

-312 NIRFSYDYI
+312 NIRFSYDYM

-342 STTRYA
+342 STTRYE

-374 KYKISEDTNIEL
+374 NYKISEDTNIEL

-407 ANLPLEIF
+407 ENLPLEIF
-415 TEKESPFGI
+415 TEKESPFDI
-424 RVSKVDFES
+424 RVSKLDFES
-433 LLPKKIKITAGI
+433 LLLKKIKITAGI

-525 PSIFLGY
+525 PSLFLGY

-588 FKSVGLSAQ
+588 YKSVGLSAQ

-744 MIDTPELNLLQMAE
+744 MIDTPELNLLQQAE

-766 KITLTYNFGNTN
+766 KITLTYNFGNSN
-778 VKTKKIKSAEESKR
+778 VKTKKIKSSEESKR

>member
-1 MKNKITLLFLIL
+1 MRKKTSLLFLL
-13 TYISFGQTVFSG
+13 LAYNSFGQTVFSG
-25 KVVDSNKNPIPFC
+25 KVVDSSKNPIPFC

-49 NYVGGATD
+49 NYVGGVTD
-57 ENGYFEIE
+57 EKGYFEIE
-65 TNFSGSIIV
+65 TNFSGSIRV
-74 KISNV
+74 KISNI
-79 GFQEYLSEKIDI
+79 GFQEYLSEKINI

-101 EISLSDEVF
+101 EISLSDEAF
-110 ALDDVSVLA
+110 ALNDVSVLA

-227 KKRLDEGVN
+227 KKRVDEGVN

-254 SISGGFTASS
+254 SISGGVTASN

-279 IPGDGFFT
+279 IPGEGFFT

-292 QTPFLE
+292 QIPFLE

-312 NIRFSYDYI
+312 NIRFSYDYM

-342 STTRYA
+342 STTRYE

-374 KYKISEDTNIEL
+374 NYKISEDTNIEL

-407 ANLPLEIF
+407 ENLPLEIF
-415 TEKESPFGI
+415 TEKESPFDI
-424 RVSKVDFES
+424 RVSKLDFES
-433 LLPKKIKITAGI
+433 LLLKKIKITAGV

-513 DTFIDRE
+513 ETFIDRE

-525 PSIFLGY
+525 PSLFLGY

-730 LNGTN
+730 INGTN

-744 MIDTPELNLLQMAE
+744 MIDTPELNLLQQAE

-766 KITLTYNFGNTN
+766 KITLTYNFGNSN
-778 VKTKKIKSAEESKR
+778 VKTKKIKSSEESKR
-792 INTTGSN
+792 VNTTGSN